1 MAQITLEYDPRNI
14 VTEKFI
20 DLMLSMDLFKVKE
33 KKEKLYNEK
42 FVKKILES
50 KEQARR
56 GEVRKIEIEDL
67 WT

>member
-1 MAQITLEYDPRNI
+1 MVQITLEYDPHNV

-20 DLMLSMDLFKVKE
+20 DLMLSMNLFKVRE
-33 KKEKLYNEK
+33 KKEKLYNVE

-50 KEQARR
+50 KEQARQ
-56 GEVRKIEIEDL
+56 GQVRTIEIEDL

>member
-1 MAQITLEYDPRNI
+1 MVQITLEYDPHNV

-20 DLMLSMDLFKVKE
+20 DLMLSMNLFKVKE
-33 KKEKLYNEK
+33 KKEKLYNVE

-50 KEQARR
+50 KEQARQ
-56 GEVRKIEIEDL
+56 GQVRTIEIEDL